1 MFKVQ
6 FPGMF
11 KVQFVLLL
19 LSVGDVMVR
28 SWNMKRFVGTA
39 LTVVSIQSLPEGV
52 YAGTADVFQAAT
64 RAMTSEDKKDK
75 AQRIK
80 SFDELNPSAKKRYA
94 LDRCKD
100 QGARRSA
107 RFASVSECNSAV
119 LSGDYASIV
128 GGRDQDPKI
137 VYDSKQDDKAAVV
150 KMVEQKSAKIV
161 ESSESS
167 RQQASFAKPV
177 KPVVA
182 VEKEKRRQK
191 TQDLSGLSSAAIRR
205 RAIAACKNSDI
216 RKEAG
221 MKSESFCTER
231 AMNND
236 YAAIVEVLE
245 YK

>member
-1 MFKVQ
+1 MVQ
-6 FPGMF
+6 
-11 KVQFVLLL
+11 QLLL
-19 LSVGDVMVR
+19 LVLSTIGVVMVQ
-28 SWNMKRFVGTA
+28 SWNLKRFVATS
-39 LTVVSIQSLPEGV
+39 LTVVSIQSLPQGV
-52 YAGTADVFQAAT
+52 YAGTADVLQAAT
-64 RAMTSEDKKDK
+64 RAMTSEEKKDK

-94 LDRCKD
+94 LERCKD

-107 RFASVSECNSAV
+107 RYSSVSECNSAV

-137 VYDSKQDDKAAVV
+137 VYDSKRDDKAAVV
-150 KMVEQKSAKIV
+150 KVGEQK
-161 ESSESS
+161 SESS
-167 RQQASFAKPV
+167 RQQAKA

-205 RAIAACKNSDI
+205 RAIAACKNSEI
-216 RKEAG
+216 RKEAK

-231 AMNND
+231 VLNND
-236 YAAIVEVLE
+236 FAAIVEVLE
-245 YK
+245 YR